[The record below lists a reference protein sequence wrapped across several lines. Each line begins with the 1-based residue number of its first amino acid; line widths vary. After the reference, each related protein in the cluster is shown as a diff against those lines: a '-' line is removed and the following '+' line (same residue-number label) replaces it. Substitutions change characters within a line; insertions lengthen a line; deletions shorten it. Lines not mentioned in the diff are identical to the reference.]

1 MADSASVKSPFC
13 EKDGADVGDDMKVE
27 LYMALLGIDSPD
39 ATNLDVY
46 VKPLRFFT
54 KVDEATQAFIN
65 QKLDLAFE
73 ARLPKSIITQ
83 AA

>member
-1 MADSASVKSPFC
+1 MADPASFESPFC
-13 EKDGADVGDDMKVE
+13 EKDGADVGDDMKVD
-27 LYMALLGIDSPD
+27 LYMALLGINSPD
-39 ATNLDVY
+39 ATKLDVY
-46 VKPLRFFT
+46 FKTKKLFT